1 MANPPFNLKNWRK
14 EDELTDDPRFTG
26 FSVMPP
32 VANANYAWILHMLS
46 KLDVSH
52 GIAGFLLA
60 NGALAHITA
69 KIVATMSTLLPL
81 AYCMIV
87 FLAV

>member
-1 MANPPFNLKNWRK
+1 MPGTAPSYVGLNSPYFFSLCLTSANPPFNLKNWRK

-46 KLDVSH
+46 KLVSVM
-52 GIAGFLLA
+52 ASPVLA
-60 NGALAHITA
+60 CERRIERRW
-69 KIVATMSTLLPL
+69 
-81 AYCMIV
+81 
-87 FLAV
+87 